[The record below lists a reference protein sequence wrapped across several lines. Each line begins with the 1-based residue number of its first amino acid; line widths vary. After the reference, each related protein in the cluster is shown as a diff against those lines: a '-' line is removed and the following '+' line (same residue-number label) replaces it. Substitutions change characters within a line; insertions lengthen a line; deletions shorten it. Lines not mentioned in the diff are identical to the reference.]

1 MTPDDMEGRLEAFI
15 RWLHP
20 DNREPFSG
28 SSLQVV
34 SDLRALLLDYQERGR
49 ALEENAS
56 GLPYSV
62 GDLLSYDMGGGTLI
76 RCTYRGE
83 CEGWP
88 MVSFDADGPDA
99 KAVHV
104 RPSSV
109 CPLATL
115 KGKSHD

>member
-1 MTPDDMEGRLEAFI
+1 VSADDMEGRLEAFI

-49 ALEENAS
+49 ALEEANARI
-56 GLPYSV
+56 GV
-62 GDLLSYDMGGGTLI
+62 MTG
-76 RCTYRGE
+76 RGE
-83 CEGWP
+83 RCP
-88 MVSFDADGPDA
+88 QCADTKRDCA
-99 KAVHV
+99 NAIAAMAVDFN
-104 RPSSV
+104 RAR
-109 CPLATL
+109 ATL